1 MSSENETLDGI
12 ENANGKPG
20 DAVSPEAS
28 IEVPVADGG
37 AEADTGSDAAAS
49 AGQEASGGDPL
60 AALRAELEET
70 KLNWARERAD
80 FSNYRKRMIEEVGR
94 ARQSG
99 IGNFVKGLVPVVD
112 NLDLVLAAPA
122 DDPAVK
128 NFVIGVEMIR
138 TEFMSVL
145 ARENIKPAV
154 SIDDPFD
161 PHMMEAVE
169 LEEREGLEGDRVL
182 HVYKKAYVFQPE
194 SGDRQVLRPAAVRVG
209 RAKKAPPQA
218 GEVSPGEQG

>member
-12 ENANGKPG
+12 ENADGKPG
-20 DAVSPEAS
+20 DAESPETKVEA
-28 IEVPVADGG
+28 PAAGG
-37 AEADTGSDAAAS
+37 AEAGVAGEAATAENDET
-49 AGQEASGGDPL
+49 AGVDPQ

-138 TEFMSVL
+138 TEFLSVL

-154 SIDDPFD
+154 SVDDPFD

-209 RAKKAPPQA
+209 RAKKTPPPA
-218 GEVSPGEQG
+218 GEVSSGEQG